1 MNDTLTKG
9 LALLETLA
17 RSERPL
23 GVTALAERVSMGKS
37 NVRRLLQALVELGYA
52 HRDED
57 SGTCCASI
65 RIWELGQAV
74 LSNLDL
80 PAIAEPQMERLLR
93 ATRETVHLSALDGD
107 EVIYLHKLDSPE
119 PVRACTTVGGRA
131 LRAAHDHRLR
141 RVPAR
146 DGARSPARL
155 RGEPRRVA

>member
-37 NVRRLLQALVELGYA
+37 NVHRLLQALVELGYA

-80 PAIAEPQMERLLR
+80 PAIAEP
-93 ATRETVHLSALDGD
+93 
-107 EVIYLHKLDSPE
+107 
-119 PVRACTTVGGRA
+119 
-131 LRAAHDHRLR
+131 
-141 RVPAR
+141 
-146 DGARSPARL
+146 
-155 RGEPRRVA
+155 